1 MEQLKTYS
9 ESVRDSTR
17 EEYVEKYPDAVLMGL
32 GTSSG
37 TCRRAFQTMAGF
49 QVAEEVAPGR
59 ETELAVHPIQKT
71 ERNSFGHMITL
82 GRSDNNDV
90 VIDHPSVSK
99 FHAFFTKD
107 AKGERYSISDADSR
121 FGTFVEDHRLRPSK
135 AQVLNSGETLAF
147 GKGSKYG
154 FYLPGDFYDYIKV
167 LQGLGK
173 I

>member
-1 MEQLKTYS
+1 MQKLKTYAD
-9 ESVRDSTR
+9 SVRASTR
-17 EEYVEKYPDAVLMGL
+17 EEFLQNYPDAVLMGL
-32 GTSSG
+32 GTPSG
-37 TCRRAFQTMAGF
+37 TGRRAFQTMAGF
-49 QVAEEVAPGR
+49 QIAEELTPGR
-59 ETELAVHPIQKT
+59 ETELTVHPIVKT

-90 VIDHPSVSK
+90 VIEHPSVSK
-99 FHAFFTKD
+99 FHAFFSRG
-107 AKGERYSISDADSR
+107 AKGNRYSISDADSR

-147 GKGSKYG
+147 GKGSKFG
-154 FYLPGDFYDYIKV
+154 FYLPGDFYDYLKV